1 MKKTLFSAM
10 CALFLC
16 SGMSAKVIYVTTDGN
31 DNNAGTSWET
41 AVKDLNV
48 AISKADKGDDIYIAA
63 GTYVFNTSIMMK
75 NGVSFY
81 GGFAKG
87 ETSVDVRQ
95 RPNPQTEPW
104 NFTNETIFTGENEN
118 RLMEREDK
126 SSLWD
131 MLYVDGI
138 TFNNYKVTKDWRFL
152 YFRNSVTFQNNKVIA
167 QLMLLLFMVKRI
179 S

>member
-75 NGVSFY
+75 NGVKFLP
-81 GGFAKG
+81 F
-87 ETSVDVRQ
+87 
-95 RPNPQTEPW
+95 
-104 NFTNETIFTGENEN
+104 
-118 RLMEREDK
+118 
-126 SSLWD
+126 
-131 MLYVDGI
+131 
-138 TFNNYKVTKDWRFL
+138 FN
-152 YFRNSVTFQNNKVIA
+152 I
-167 QLMLLLFMVKRI
+167 
-179 S
+179 

>member
-63 GTYVFNTSIMMK
+63 GTYVFNTAFMVDLPKGKPLSMYVNGLILKLNLGTLQMK
-75 NGVSFY
+75 
-81 GGFAKG
+81 
-87 ETSVDVRQ
+87 
-95 RPNPQTEPW
+95 
-104 NFTNETIFTGENEN
+104 
-118 RLMEREDK
+118 
-126 SSLWD
+126 
-131 MLYVDGI
+131 
-138 TFNNYKVTKDWRFL
+138 RFL
-152 YFRNSVTFQNNKVIA
+152 LVRMKTV
-167 QLMLLLFMVKRI
+167 
-179 S
+179 